1 MKGPFHGIECKKYD
15 CEEMAMEFHPSGF
28 CFQCYQASPTYF
40 KNRPKLKVL
49 DLFSGLGGF
58 SEAFVKNEDDVLR
71 IENNPLLSEVPHT
84 VMMDVKKLR
93 DIIAEGVAQGNLNP
107 YLAGIDVILAS
118 PPCYDFSLAF
128 SAPQGI
134 VARKGKEEFM
144 QYQPDMELFE
154 VTLEIIDLLK
164 PRYFIIEN
172 VRGSIRHCEKIGL
185 IPRQKF
191 QAYVLYGNFP
201 KFTPPKMPTKEKK
214 DIKPHGHP
222 LRANY
227 RALIPFELSE
237 SIRKAILSQKT
248 IFDFIGD
255 GEE

>member
-1 MKGPFHGIECKKYD
+1 MTS
-15 CEEMAMEFHPSGF
+15 CEFYKCNENAMEFHPSGL
-28 CFQCYQASPTYF
+28 CFQCYQASPKYF
-40 KNRPKLKVL
+40 KNRPQLKVL

-58 SEAFVKNEDDVLR
+58 SEAFVLNSDEVLR
-71 IENNPLLSEVPHT
+71 IENNPLLSEVKHT
-84 VMMDVKKLR
+84 VLMDVIKLR
-93 DIIAEGVAQGNLNP
+93 DIIAQGLAQGDLNP
-107 YLAGIDVILAS
+107 YLLNIDLIVAS

-134 VARKGKEEFM
+134 ASRQGREVFDAYE
-144 QYQPDMELFE
+144 PDMELFE
-154 VTLEIIDLLK
+154 VTLEIIDMLK
-164 PRYFIIEN
+164 PRYWIIEN

-185 IPRQKF
+185 KPRQKF

-201 KFTPPKMPTKEKK
+201 LFKPPKFDTKAVK

-227 RALIPFELSE
+227 RAVIPLELSD
-237 SIRKAILSQKT
+237 SIRTAILEQKT
-248 IFDFIGD
+248 IFDFGA